1 MSEFKN
7 VVITGAGS
15 GIGQAL
21 SLGFASDGYRVVGLG
36 RTNSSL
42 QDTQE
47 RSQSPNFSFKVVDVA
62 NDEIVNRVFSDIAS
76 EIGTVDVLINN
87 AAVYPRDYFLDQSAK
102 EWTQAIL
109 INICGVANCCRA
121 VLPQMLERNAG
132 RIINIGSLAD
142 INPIP
147 ASSAYSVSKAGLHSL
162 TRALSAEIDRGRYP
176 NVLINE
182 LNPGANKTR
191 MSASGQEPANVY
203 PFAKQLVD
211 LPAGGP
217 TGRMFLDGREILPGD
232 GLKARIKHLLFS
244 R

>member
-47 RSQSPNFSFKVVDVA
+47 RSQSPNFSFKVGDVA

-87 AAVYPRDYFLDQSAK
+87 AAVYPRDYFLDQS
-102 EWTQAIL
+102 
-109 INICGVANCCRA
+109 
-121 VLPQMLERNAG
+121 
-132 RIINIGSLAD
+132 
-142 INPIP
+142 
-147 ASSAYSVSKAGLHSL
+147 
-162 TRALSAEIDRGRYP
+162 
-176 NVLINE
+176 
-182 LNPGANKTR
+182 
-191 MSASGQEPANVY
+191 
-203 PFAKQLVD
+203 
-211 LPAGGP
+211 
-217 TGRMFLDGREILPGD
+217 
-232 GLKARIKHLLFS
+232 
-244 R
+244 